1 MQVLLSPWDGAFRSF
16 SQSVRRSATL
26 AAPFITRGPLEQF
39 VSALRSPASVSVRI
53 LTDLKPESLV
63 RGFVDCAALSRLAA
77 SVGAATVRSVPGLHA
92 KAYVAD
98 DHTAIV
104 TSANL
109 TTGGVRWNRELGV
122 VVSEPEAVREIAGDL
137 AEYSRLGSLVPGER
151 LAELGERAEEERRR
165 MPAVPPGE
173 EGDGLPDAARPGTP
187 SPLGDAVLALRAGEA
202 TTTIFG
208 RAVLY
213 ALRRRGA
220 MTTVEIHDVVRRL
233 LPDLCDD
240 RVDRVIGGVSFGKKW
255 KHHVRN
261 AQQRLQQ
268 KGAIRLVGGVWRV
281 ASGPED
287 SGSRT

>member
-165 MPAVPPGE
+165 MPAVP
-173 EGDGLPDAARPGTP
+173 ARRGGGRP
-187 SPLGDAVLALRAGEA
+187 SRRGPPGDAVAARGRRARASRRRVRAGEA

-213 ALRRRGA
+213 APPAAGER
-220 MTTVEIHDVVRRL
+220 
-233 LPDLCDD
+233 
-240 RVDRVIGGVSFGKKW
+240 
-255 KHHVRN
+255 
-261 AQQRLQQ
+261 
-268 KGAIRLVGGVWRV
+268 
-281 ASGPED
+281 
-287 SGSRT
+287 